1 MELTYFSRFLRPLLP
16 VLKVTPPS
24 AWSHSL
30 SVLLLLFLPSPLLP
44 PSSWSYLSP
53 LLLSPTSYLSHLLLF
68 QPLTVLPVPEPL
80 HLLAPLLGTSL
91 YCSSPCHLQGIL
103 RIAASRGPHR
113 AVFPQVNRT
122 TPAPAQHCGLSLCNI
137 ITMCHFMTFL

>member
-16 VLKVTPPS
+16 MLKVTPAS

-80 HLLAPLLGTSL
+80 LGTSKPL
-91 YCSSPCHLQGIL
+91 CLGHPCTVLHLATSKASFALQPQGDLTERSFPRSTGRPLLPHSTVDFPFAIL
-103 RIAASRGPHR
+103 SQCVI
-113 AVFPQVNRT
+113 
-122 TPAPAQHCGLSLCNI
+122 L
-137 ITMCHFMTFL
+137 